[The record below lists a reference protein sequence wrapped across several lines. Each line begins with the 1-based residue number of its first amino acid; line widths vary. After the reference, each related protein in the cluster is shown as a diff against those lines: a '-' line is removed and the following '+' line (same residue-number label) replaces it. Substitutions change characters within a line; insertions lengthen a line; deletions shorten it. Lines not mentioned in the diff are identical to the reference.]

1 MCVCVSVP
9 GLIAGVVCSSWG
21 VVGVAVSGRVV
32 VSAHRKKQT
41 DIRNETIRR
50 TRESHSGKLNLKG
63 HSCPLMDTSSKSD
76 VAD

>member
-1 MCVCVSVP
+1 MCVSDIERVLKHVCVCVSVP

-50 TRESHSGKLNLKG
+50 TREVNRTLES
-63 HSCPLMDTSSKSD
+63 
-76 VAD
+76 